1 MELAKEKQAK
11 TGPSRDTGTSHE
23 QQYVRA
29 VIDLHDKYLQYVSTC
44 FCNSSL
50 FHKSLKEAFE
60 NFVNKSVAGSTSAE
74 LMASFCDNLLKKVGG
89 VSRVGFGVW

>member
-1 MELAKEKQAK
+1 M
-11 TGPSRDTGTSHE
+11 
-23 QQYVRA
+23 
-29 VIDLHDKYLQYVSTC
+29 STC

-74 LMASFCDNLLKKVGG
+74 LMASFCDNLLKKVRGRARDVCVVRACVVRAKWGRHVWRKRACVGQICLRWWARGG
-89 VSRVGFGVW
+89 